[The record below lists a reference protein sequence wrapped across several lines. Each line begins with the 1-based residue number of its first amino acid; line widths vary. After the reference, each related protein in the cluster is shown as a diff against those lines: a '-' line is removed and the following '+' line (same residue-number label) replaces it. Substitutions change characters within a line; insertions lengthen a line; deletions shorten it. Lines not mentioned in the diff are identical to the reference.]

1 MSIPVKYSNHKPK
14 GEIMKATLLSMIK
27 YYGKK
32 VTTSE
37 QDKVIQKMKDK
48 GFNIVGIVNKN
59 DDSAIKSMFGDI
71 ESDLNKENKE

>member
-1 MSIPVKYSNHKPK
+1 
-14 GEIMKATLLSMIK
+14 MKDNKKKLK

-37 QDKVIQKMKDK
+37 QDKAIQKMKDE